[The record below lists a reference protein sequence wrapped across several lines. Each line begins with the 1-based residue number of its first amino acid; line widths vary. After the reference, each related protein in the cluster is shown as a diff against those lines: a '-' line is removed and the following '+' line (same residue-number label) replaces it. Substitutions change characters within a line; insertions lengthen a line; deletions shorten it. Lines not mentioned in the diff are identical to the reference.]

1 MLITY
6 KKHQKI
12 IENLKNELSKEYEEA
27 INDLDLKIDELNSK
41 LEISVDKLSK
51 TKQAIDK
58 KEELY
63 HFKNQSI
70 IIPTIVKFM
79 KEKSHDKEADLLSK
93 CNLEFEIIVSNI
105 YLLSI
110 QVNIHLYGD
119 GETHELVTNDNNKNL
134 LNNIF
139 QCYFTQKTI
148 SERYLQMVIYEY
160 KREHF
165 LDYEKWIERS
175 AFKNHVRKCLFSPA
189 FSPINTNILFNI
201 KPLKPEETEIITFL
215 KK

>member
-63 HFKNQSI
+63 HFK
-70 IIPTIVKFM
+70 
-79 KEKSHDKEADLLSK
+79 KSKHHNS
-93 CNLEFEIIVSNI
+93 
-105 YLLSI
+105 
-110 QVNIHLYGD
+110 
-119 GETHELVTNDNNKNL
+119 
-134 LNNIF
+134 
-139 QCYFTQKTI
+139 
-148 SERYLQMVIYEY
+148 
-160 KREHF
+160 
-165 LDYEKWIERS
+165 DY
-175 AFKNHVRKCLFSPA
+175 C
-189 FSPINTNILFNI
+189 
-201 KPLKPEETEIITFL
+201 
-215 KK
+215 